1 MTAAKQRLEQDLADR
16 LAADCG
22 NDPKVAAI
30 AAWVHYRFQRIA
42 ELGRWQAEFET
53 RFQAALDEEEQGRVI
68 LDLARLLGASERQLA
83 GDARS
88 LRLFFGRDAV
98 LERVRRR
105 IGHEERAVVY
115 GLDRLG
121 ALGAVGLADETARAA
136 IGQAWSYTRDP
147 RLREAGLRC
156 VRLALE
162 RADGASIPE
171 QMLWEV
177 QRAAL
182 DRAGASWVQTEAL
195 TVLALS
201 SPASAQEVVRRRL
214 AEAGDGDDLFVRRH
228 LVRLVASSDA
238 FLGESLPL
246 LRQAAAD
253 PSPAVRQC
261 LAEVL
266 RRCGEEAAAELAPQL
281 AADPDAKVRAMLAL
295 HCPRLP
301 PVGNE
306 ILVRLLQKEEDTF
319 VLRTALHAAA
329 SWAWA
334 ADVDGAA
341 LIRSTLE
348 PAILELRVRHG
359 QRKVRAWAT
368 AGAERLWCAADSEAR
383 SLTEMLRPLV
393 APLKEGCAV
402 RVPGLGEQADRQPAL
417 VGRVLAVL
425 AQDDLGLEL
434 LPDDRVRRGDLM
446 AFRSWRLLHEW
457 RNPASDKR
465 QAFRHWI
472 GRVWRGRLLAPSA
485 IMAELAPTKVPGEPL
500 FQPDEGSW
508 RPWLPLPD
516 MILSA
521 IDTGD
526 TVRIVTADGVT
537 EITPP
542 AEFGDRLKARLR
554 LTRDFPKIA
563 ALRNWTESSG
573 TPPTSYAEAIRSL
586 GVQLRMIPHE
596 RRDLDPQ
603 PARFFSLAPAALLG
617 IPALWEQASTYF
629 SSLYAN
635 SLLHLS
641 LFLAAAAGWFFVNHW
656 LRNRA
661 MRRARAALPVSVGG
675 WGTRGKSG
683 TERLKAAV
691 FSALG
696 HPLISKTTG
705 NEAMF
710 LHSLPM
716 GEVREMFLFRPYDK
730 ATIWEQLDLA
740 VLAHKLKARVF
751 LWECMGLTP
760 SYVKV
765 LQRHW
770 MQDDIGTITNT
781 YPDHEDVQGPAGRN
795 IPEVMTNF
803 IPQGTSLITS
813 EEQMRPILAE
823 ACRELDTAFSS
834 VGWLEAGLI
843 PDEFLARF
851 PYEEHPFNI
860 ALVTAMCAEIG
871 IAPDVAVKEMADRVV
886 QDIGAL
892 KVYPEAPVRGRR
904 LEFVLGN
911 SANERFGALGNWT
924 RLGFDRH
931 DPVAEP
937 ELWITTVVNN
947 RADRVPRSRV
957 FASILVKDISAD
969 RHVLIGSNLEGLQGF
984 IAEAWAEQAPSLT
997 LTPPDRP
1004 GADPLVE
1011 LEALARRFRIVH
1023 REDQLAAILAVM
1035 EGSAPHAGDD
1045 LAADHAQR
1053 CREQLETY
1061 QAFER
1066 EVRGKGPSPDLENR
1080 LRDQLW
1086 TWFRDKIVVVED
1098 YHATGE
1104 EIVRRLVSITPPGIR
1119 NRIMGMQNIKG
1130 TGLDFVYRWHA
1141 WETVHRACADASS
1154 GDTARIDR
1162 GLTALAS
1169 FREYGILSKE
1179 TVEATLERLRADP
1192 ALEGEVAHNQLD
1204 LIATQLHG
1212 QLQGLDKA
1220 GGSGGSEVRGGK
1232 WIERLEAFLDA
1243 GDAVRRRKKAD
1254 LIYRELA
1261 AERISSDQAVSE
1273 LKALTSRQ
1281 KGGWLKK
1288 DLARRRS

>member
-1 MTAAKQRLEQDLADR
+1 MTAALQRLEQDLADR
-16 LAADCG
+16 LETDCG
-22 NDPKVAAI
+22 TAPDAGTI
-30 AAWVHYRFQRIA
+30 GAWVLARFDAIGNLVQ
-42 ELGRWQAEFET
+42 WQGDFET
-53 RFQAALDEEEQGRVI
+53 RYQAALDAQEQGRAI
-68 LDLARLLGASERQLA
+68 LELARLLGASSRQLVDDERA
-83 GDARS
+83 LG
-88 LRLFFGRDAV
+88 LFFGRDAV

-105 IGHEERAVVY
+105 MGHEERAVVY

-121 ALGAVGLADETARAA
+121 ELGQDCLANAHARAA
-136 IGQAWSYTRDP
+136 IERAWAYTRDP
-147 RLREAGLRC
+147 RLREAGFRSI
-156 VRLALE
+156 RLALE
-162 RADGASIPE
+162 RAEHATTPE

-182 DRAGASWVQTEAL
+182 DRRGPTWVQTEAL
-195 TVLALS
+195 TILALA
-201 SPASAQEVVRRRL
+201 SPESANVVAKRRFS
-214 AEAGDGDDLFVRRH
+214 EPEPGDDLFVRRH
-228 LVRLVASSDA
+228 LVRLIASGVAFSSDR
-238 FLGESLPL
+238 LTL
-246 LRQAAAD
+246 LREIVTDQ
-253 PSPAVRQC
+253 SPAVRQC

-266 RRCGEEAAAELAPQL
+266 HSCGEEAITDL
-281 AADPDAKVRAMLAL
+281 AARLASDNDARVKAMLAL
-295 HCPRLP
+295 HCPKLP
-301 PVGNE
+301 RVGGD
-306 ILVRLLQKEEDTF
+306 ILVRLLDQEEDGF
-319 VLRTALHAAA
+319 VLRTALHAVT
-329 SWAWA
+329 SWAFA
-334 ADVDGAA
+334 SDRDGA
-341 LIRSTLE
+341 LVLMEKFE
-348 PAILELRVRHG
+348 PAIFGLLARHSE
-359 QRKVRAWAT
+359 RKVRAWA
-368 AGAERLWCAADSEAR
+368 AAAAEQLWCAAHAEAR
-383 SLTEMLRPLV
+383 PLFEQLCIAI
-393 APLKEGCAV
+393 APVEEGRTV
-402 RVPGLGEQADRQPAL
+402 MVPGLSEQAERQPVL

-434 LPDDRVRRGDLM
+434 LPGGRLRRGDLM

-457 RNPASDKR
+457 RHPTSDKR

-472 GRVWRGRLLAPSA
+472 GRVWRGRLIAPSV

-516 MILSA
+516 MVLSA
-521 IDTGD
+521 IDTGE

-537 EITPP
+537 EIDPP
-542 AEFGDRLKARLR
+542 ARFRDRLAARFR
-554 LTRDFPKIA
+554 LTWRFRDLA
-563 ALRNWTESSG
+563 ALRNWTEASG
-573 TPPTSYAEAIRSL
+573 SPAISYAEAIRKL
-586 GVQLRMIPHE
+586 GVGLKMTPHE
-596 RRDLDPQ
+596 GRALDPQ
-603 PARFFSLAPAALLG
+603 PARFFSIAPAALLG
-617 IPALWEQASTYF
+617 IPELWEQASTYF

-635 SLLHLS
+635 SLLHLG
-641 LFLAAAAGWFFVNHW
+641 LFLGLAAGWFFLNHW

-661 MRRARAALPVSVGG
+661 MRRARSALPVVVGG

-740 VLAHKLKARVF
+740 VLAHELHARVF

-770 MQDDIGTITNT
+770 MRDDIGTITNT

-803 IPQGTSLITS
+803 IPPGTSLITS
-813 EEQMRPILAE
+813 EEQMRPILAQ
-823 ACRELDTAFSS
+823 ACRDLGTSFSS
-834 VGWLEAGLI
+834 VGWLEAGMI
-843 PDEFLARF
+843 PDEFLNRF

-892 KVYPEAPVRGRR
+892 KVYPEAPVQGRR

-937 ELWITTVVNN
+937 DLWITTVINN

-957 FASILVKDISAD
+957 FASILAKDISAD

-997 LTPPDRP
+997 LSPPDRP
-1004 GADPLVE
+1004 DAEPLSE
-1011 LEALARRFRIVH
+1011 LEAIAKRFRIVH
-1023 REDQLAAILAVM
+1023 REEQLAAILAIM
-1035 EGSAPHAGDD
+1035 NQSAAAKPDDCAAEHAE
-1045 LAADHAQR
+1045 R
-1053 CREQLETY
+1053 CATQLRTY
-1061 QAFER
+1061 QAFEQ
-1066 EVRGKGPSPDLENR
+1066 EVKERGTSPDLDVR

-1086 TWFRDKIVVVED
+1086 LWFREKIVVVED

-1141 WETVHRACADASS
+1141 WEAVHRACEDGLS
-1154 GDTARIDR
+1154 GDPGRIDR
-1162 GLTALAS
+1162 ALATLSS
-1169 FREYGILSKE
+1169 FREYGVLAKE
-1179 TVEATLERLRADP
+1179 TVEATIAHLRGASS
-1192 ALEGEVAHNQLD
+1192 LEGEVAQNQLD
-1204 LIATQLHG
+1204 LIATQLSG
-1212 QLQGLDKA
+1212 QLQALDKSA
-1220 GGSGGSEVRGGK
+1220 PGGGQARGGK

-1254 LIYRELA
+1254 LIYGELA